1 LARIAR
7 IGQRR
12 KKMMTWF
19 KSIRSIV
26 TLIIV
31 LTFCGFIGVY
41 VYIGKLEGQE
51 GLRALEVVTLLV
63 LGYYFSMKKRN
74 GDEPEPPVEGKK

>member
-1 LARIAR
+1 M
-7 IGQRR
+7 
-12 KKMMTWF
+12 KWF

-31 LTFCGFIGVY
+31 VTFCAFIAAG

-63 LGYYFSMKKRN
+63 LGYYFSMKKRD
-74 GDEPEPPVEGKK
+74 GDKPDAPESTE